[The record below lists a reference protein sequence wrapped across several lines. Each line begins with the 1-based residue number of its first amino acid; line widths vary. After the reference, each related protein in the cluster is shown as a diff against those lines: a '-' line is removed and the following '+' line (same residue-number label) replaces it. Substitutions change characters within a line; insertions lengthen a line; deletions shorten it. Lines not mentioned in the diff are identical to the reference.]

1 MPTRKVSGRLLPTAS
16 TAYLFPGIANPT
28 MLFLLHFNRYVE
40 HILVIRTVMVSV
52 TIFVFSRYTVVFHFN
67 YNLPKSKNFV
77 FSPLYL
83 IMARIWIINF
93 TFMKC
98 FKNYR
103 ALSYTLFAHQSSVS
117 LDIIKSIS
125 LIRKCYLWHIKS
137 LIQGHML
144 ARTCTQVFWRWVP
157 SIFHP
162 IPQTP
167 CLCTLHEMVCK
178 QEPNSCSWLKD
189 LFL

>member
-1 MPTRKVSGRLLPTAS
+1 MPTRKVFWRLLPTAS
-16 TAYLFPGIANPT
+16 TTCLFPEIANPT
-28 MLFLLHFNRYVE
+28 MLFLFHFNRYFE
-40 HILVIRTVMVSV
+40 HILVIRMVMVSV
-52 TIFVFSRYTVVFHFN
+52 TIFVFSRYIVVFHFN

-83 IMARIWIINF
+83 IMAARIWIINF

-137 LIQGHML
+137 LIQGHTL
-144 ARTCTQVFWRWVP
+144 RVLSKVTC
-157 SIFHP
+157 
-162 IPQTP
+162 
-167 CLCTLHEMVCK
+167 
-178 QEPNSCSWLKD
+178 
-189 LFL
+189 